1 MKAFAAARATRP
13 YARPVVRPSCP
24 HCNDVL
30 FAATVSV
37 HVHDTEVRHWWS
49 CETCGHQFMTTAS
62 MVRRPETSFEVRL
75 S

>member
-1 MKAFAAARATRP
+1 MQTFAAVRARP
-13 YARPVVRPSCP
+13 FSRPVVRPSCP

-37 HVHDTEVRHWWS
+37 HVHDNDIRNWWS

-62 MVRRPETSFEVRL
+62 IARDRARHIEYVVS
-75 S
+75 

>member
-1 MKAFAAARATRP
+1 MKALAAARVTAP

-37 HVHDTEVRHWWS
+37 HVHDDDIRHWWA
-49 CETCGHQFMTTAS
+49 CETCGHEFMTTVSSTRGEAHVPVFS
-62 MVRRPETSFEVRL
+62 
-75 S
+75 